1 MNLYLTGHA
10 FRYAVEQMLL
20 ILFPQQRPVYP
31 DGPAAGDSLY
41 SRLTETSAS
50 AAVTADLTV
59 DGRTAHEA
67 MTLPADA
74 GDRDREQA
82 VKLTFF
88 RAAVACTGV
97 TPPWGAM
104 TGVRPPKLAVRLMDE
119 GRDRGQTDALLRDLY
134 CVSAPRRR
142 LCLDAAEAHIR
153 ARNALG
159 PNELSLYVGIP
170 FCPSRCAYCSFVT
183 HSVEKSLKLVQPFL
197 TALLSEIEAAGEA
210 LRRAG
215 KTVRTLYIG
224 GGTPTTLTA
233 AQLDQLLAALEA
245 SFDLS
250 GCTER
255 TVEAGR
261 PDTVT
266 EEKLA
271 VMVRRGVDRVS
282 VNPQTMQDAV
292 LAAIG
297 RRHTVADVE
306 RAVAMTRE
314 AGLPCLN
321 MDLIAGLPG
330 DSEAGFDASLDRLLE
345 LRPENITIHTLALKR
360 GSQLTLEQTPLPEAS
375 AVAAML
381 DGADAK
387 LRAAGYVPYYLY
399 RQKFMSGGFE
409 NVGWAL
415 PGYENLY
422 NICMMEELHTILS
435 VGGGGVTKL
444 VSPGRI
450 RRVCNPKYPYEYIE
464 RIDSLRAEK
473 AALELP

>member
-1 MNLYLTGHA
+1 MNLYLVGHE

-20 ILFPQQRPVYP
+20 ILFPRQRPVYP
-31 DGPAAGDSLY
+31 DGPESGDSLR
-41 SRLTETSAS
+41 SELTETPEGVT
-50 AAVTADLTV
+50 VTAELSLE
-59 DGRTAHEA
+59 GKTARETMELA
-67 MTLPADA
+67 ADA
-74 GDRDREQA
+74 SDREREQA

-88 RAAVACTGV
+88 RAAVARTGV

-119 GRDRGQTDALLRDLY
+119 GRDRAQTDALLRDLY
-134 CVSAPRRR
+134 CVSEKRRR
-142 LCLDAAEAHIR
+142 LCLDAAEAHIK

-197 TALLSEIEAAGEA
+197 AALHGEIEAAGDA

-233 AQLDQLLAALEA
+233 PQLDELLAALES

-261 PDTVT
+261 PDTMT
-266 EEKLA
+266 AEKLA
-271 VMVRRGVDRVS
+271 VMVRHGVDRVS
-282 VNPQTMQDAV
+282 VNPQTMRDSV

-306 RAVAMTRE
+306 RAVALTRE
-314 AGLPCLN
+314 AKIPCLN

-330 DSEAGFDASLDRLLE
+330 DSEAGFAASLDRLLKI
-345 LRPENITIHTLALKR
+345 RPENITIHTLALKR
-360 GSQLTLEQTPLPEAS
+360 GSQLTLEQTPLPAPDE
-375 AVAAML
+375 VAAML
-381 DGADAK
+381 DGADAR

-409 NVGWAL
+409 NVGWSL
-415 PGYENLY
+415 SGYENLY

-464 RIDSLRAEK
+464 RIDSIKEAK
-473 AALELP
+473 AALALS